1 MKKKSPSKIIFGTL
15 ALSLLT
21 NLTTFHSHAKD
32 HYPSTSGKIAE
43 NLYAVKAGM
52 TNFYVVTNG
61 IDYICIDAG
70 SNLKKAKQ
78 ELHKLKIDPE
88 KIQALFLT
96 HSDRDHIAAISLF
109 KNARIYL
116 STDEEEMVLNKK
128 RRILGFINNNLPFE
142 YYLHNDGWETNVG
155 DITVRAIA
163 TPGHTFGSMSYL
175 VNGQMLFT
183 GDALSLKNGKAAL
196 FTPRFFNMDEKTQEK
211 SIKKLASLRNIT
223 LLCTGHHGFTGNFE
237 FAMREWRN
245 QM

>member
-1 MKKKSPSKIIFGTL
+1 
-15 ALSLLT
+15 
-21 NLTTFHSHAKD
+21 
-32 HYPSTSGKIAE
+32 
-43 NLYAVKAGM
+43 M
-52 TNFYVVTNG
+52 TYFYVVTNG

-70 SNLKKAKQ
+70 SNLKRAKQ

-116 STDEEEMVLNKK
+116 STYEEEMVLNKK
-128 RRILGFINNNLPFE
+128 RRIFGFINNKLSFE

-155 DITVRAIA
+155 DITIRAIA
-163 TPGHTFGSMSYL
+163 TPGHTSGSMSYL
-175 VNGQMLFT
+175 VNSQMLFT
-183 GDALSLKNGKAAL
+183 GDALSLKNGRAAL

-223 LLCTGHHGFTGNFE
+223 LLCTGHHGFTDNFE
-237 FAMREWRN
+237 FAMREWNN
-245 QM
+245 QCEN